1 MSTIKWLWSYLK
13 RYPFSIIIM
22 LVLSVV
28 YSISLFA
35 APIILGNA
43 VDGIMDGKTGEA
55 LLTLFAMIIACEVI
69 KGTSIYAR
77 NLTGQSISQKV
88 IKKVRNKLYAKLQSL
103 DCSYFDRTS
112 KGDIMS
118 RLTADADSINTIIGE
133 VAPTML
139 DMIISTVVGFT
150 VLMRT
155 SVLLTVLLLAMVPF
169 VGFYTVK
176 LKNNIKKDFVAMREK
191 NAELNTVVAENI
203 SGNRVV
209 KAYAREDFEIE
220 KFEKKNSEY
229 KDAYMGHVY
238 TWAKYNPKLN
248 FFANSVFLI
257 FIVVGGILVIQGKLT
272 AGEFTMFNGSLWC
285 ITLPMMAISSSI
297 NALQQF
303 NANINKIIQL
313 ENEETLIANTV
324 VKKRDT
330 GILGKIQFKNVSFAY
345 GSDRVLRD
353 VNFTVEPGQTLAIIG
368 PTGSGKT
375 TMINLISRFYDP
387 TQGTVYIDD
396 VNLKAIDL
404 ATVRRN
410 IASAMQDVFLFSDTI
425 KNNIAY
431 GAPNATYEDVERVAK
446 MADAHDFIM
455 KMSDGYDTMVGER
468 GTGLSGGQR
477 QRISLARA
485 LLKNPSILILDDTTS
500 ALDMET
506 EFGIQENLKSTLRT
520 KIIIAHRISSVK
532 NADLIL
538 VLNHGNVIEWGNHD
552 QLIKL
557 SGYYKSV
564 FDHQFGDFNNVESYH
579 INHPAAMEKL
589 GKGGDAH
596 GN

>member
-1 MSTIKWLWSYLK
+1 MGSIKWLWGYLK
-13 RYPFSIIIM
+13 KYPIS
-22 LVLSVV
+22 LVLSIILSFV
-28 YSISLFA
+28 YSVSLFA
-35 APIILGNA
+35 SPVILGRA
-43 VDGIMDGKTGEA
+43 VDGIVAGNAGRA
-55 LLTLFAMIIACEVI
+55 LLVLFAMIITCEIV
-69 KGTSIYAR
+69 KGASIYAR
-77 NLTGQSISQKV
+77 NLICQAISQKT
-88 IKKVRNKLYAKLQSL
+88 IKKVRNRLYAKLQSL

-118 RLTADADSINTIIGE
+118 RLTADADSIGTIVGD
-133 VAPTML
+133 VAPTIL
-139 DMIISTVVGFT
+139 DMLVSTVVGFT

-155 SVLLTVLLLAMVPF
+155 SVVLTVLLLTMVPF
-169 VGFYTVK
+169 VGFYTIK

-209 KAYAREDFEIE
+209 KAYAREEYEIE
-220 KFEKKNSEY
+220 KFEKKNKEY

-257 FIVVGGILVIQGKLT
+257 FIVVGGILVIRGKLT

-285 ITLPMMAISSSI
+285 ITLPMTAISGSI
-297 NALQQF
+297 NAIQQF
-303 NANINKIIQL
+303 NANINKIMQL
-313 ENEETLIANTV
+313 ENEEARISNTI

-396 VNLKAIDL
+396 INLKAIDL
-404 ATVRRN
+404 ETVRSN

-425 KNNIAY
+425 RNNIAY

-446 MADAHDFIM
+446 MADAHGFIS
-455 KMSDGYDTMVGER
+455 KLHDGYDTMVGER

-538 VLNHGNVIEWGNHD
+538 VLNHGNVIEWGTHD

-564 FDHQFGDFNNVESYH
+564 FDHQFGDFNTVESYH
-579 INHPAAMEKL
+579 INHPAAMEKF
-589 GKGGDAH
+589 GKGGDAR